1 MKEAKREMKRGGH
14 AGAPRLDGIGM
25 RPLSDG
31 DLDDIHLASL
41 EVLERTGMWVEA
53 DDAFDIFA
61 DGGCRV
67 DRETRRVRIP
77 AELVEEAIRSTP
89 PIIRW
94 CGRDPK
100 NDIVLGGGRLAFMNF
115 GEAIQINDLTTG
127 ENRPTVTAD
136 VADICT
142 VVDWC
147 GEIDVYEAAI
157 TPRDCHE
164 HVATVHHFANALPH
178 ITKPMM
184 FGPLSKIEQ
193 QACLD
198 MAAAVVGGHDALRER
213 PITGFGMCSVSPLQL
228 TEQGSDVCLDT
239 ARAGLPLSI
248 LSMCMAGGSSPQ
260 TLAGTLVLHNAE
272 VLAGITLVQLA
283 ERGAPVLYS
292 SSTTGMDLRLG
303 AASVGTPET
312 ALLNACIGQIAARY
326 SIPCWVAGL

>member
-1 MKEAKREMKRGGH
+1 
-14 AGAPRLDGIGM
+14 
-25 RPLSDG
+25 
-31 DLDDIHLASL
+31 
-41 EVLERTGMWVEA
+41 
-53 DDAFDIFA
+53 
-61 DGGCRV
+61 
-67 DRETRRVRIP
+67 
-77 AELVEEAIRSTP
+77 
-89 PIIRW
+89 
-94 CGRDPK
+94 
-100 NDIVLGGGRLAFMNF
+100 MNF
-115 GEAIQINDLTTG
+115 GEAIQDQRSRRPARTG
-127 ENRPTVTAD
+127 PTVTAD

-147 GEIDVYEAAI
+147 SEIDVYEAAI
-157 TPRDCHE
+157 TPRDCPE
-164 HVATVHHFANALPH
+164 DVATVHHFAAALPH

-184 FGPLSKIEQ
+184 FGPLSKLEQ

-248 LSMCMAGGSSPQ
+248 LSMCMAGGTSPQ

-326 SIPCWVAGL
+326 SMPCWVAGL